1 MEGINIET
9 IHPVEGDL
17 VVLKYDM
24 SKVLPCDLYNWVEYI
39 SSKLDYKI
47 PVMSIPNGLS
57 LELMSLTD
65 LIEMRN
71 YMDRIITSFGGK
83 DERVL

>member
-1 MEGINIET
+1 MEDINLET

-24 SKVLPCDLYNWVEYI
+24 SKVLPCDLYNWAEYI

-47 PVMSIPNGLS
+47 PVMATPNELS

-71 YMDRIITSFGGK
+71 YIDRIINSFGGE